1 MEAKEEVEEP
11 TGAERKEEAETG
23 AEKKEEVETGDTE
36 ASVKTVKE
44 EDEDWGNWKSD
55 GTRSSEPIP
64 LPHFDFRPWASS
76 RCPGTPSRDRKPS
89 GLSSRGRKPS
99 GPASRDRKPSG
110 PSSRGRKPSGPPAP
124 AGKPSNKKKRE
135 KEKRRKERLR
145 MRKENQKKCDEQK
158 KENEQ
163 KLTKCDQRNLR
174 KRQIFDTE
182 MRAREIWTALKASTF
197 DPTDL
202 PEMLQ
207 KALARTGCEAA
218 VKEEKDGESMRM
230 VGTIA
235 NLGIQVATPLPTEV
249 DRWPGAIVMAKQT
262 IYSMLL
268 LHVSLAFATK
278 AKEVFSAE
286 DPQAALRKLKSESL
300 PQASPSANKRKASVL
315 KHEDL
320 EKSDEEKHLIQVI
333 YKFLSVP
340 KEYKDLARAPLVAG
354 YSTCLGAW
362 NFLRKDGKINFKGS
376 FVKYLRNLPYLEVG
390 DVEKSNRALVKY
402 RNVSSSSNGESDVHP
417 EMAKDASSGAAKKRK
432 TKSEV
437 DEEEQLVQAIYDFL
451 SVPKQF
457 RRLATAQLLD
467 PYPNCAEAWSFLRK
481 NGKILRPG
489 NSFGKW
495 LRQIPHI
502 EVGDLTGDG
511 QGLVTY
517 QPDDFRPPTAKH
529 RAVPTQSAARMLRAA
544 LPRTT
549 SAMMALPAPP
559 APTSAW
565 MELPAPPVPHG
576 LRCVPA
582 KQNDKVEGA
591 DTDTSEVFFV

>member
-1 MEAKEEVEEP
+1 
-11 TGAERKEEAETG
+11 
-23 AEKKEEVETGDTE
+23 
-36 ASVKTVKE
+36 
-44 EDEDWGNWKSD
+44 
-55 GTRSSEPIP
+55 
-64 LPHFDFRPWASS
+64 
-76 RCPGTPSRDRKPS
+76 
-89 GLSSRGRKPS
+89 
-99 GPASRDRKPSG
+99 
-110 PSSRGRKPSGPPAP
+110 
-124 AGKPSNKKKRE
+124 
-135 KEKRRKERLR
+135 
-145 MRKENQKKCDEQK
+145 MRKKCDEEE

-207 KALARTGCEAA
+207 KALARSGCEAA
-218 VKEEKDGESMRM
+218 VREEKDGETMRM

-235 NLGIQVATPLPTEV
+235 NLGIQVATPLPSEV

-286 DPQAALRKLKSESL
+286 DPQAALRELKSESL

-315 KHEDL
+315 KHEVL

-376 FVKYLRNLPYLEVG
+376 FAKYLRTLPYLEVG
-390 DVEKSNRALVKY
+390 DAEKSTRALVKY
-402 RNVSSSSNGESDVHP
+402 HNASSSSKGESDVNVHP

-432 TKSEV
+432 AKSEV
-437 DEEEQLVQAIYDFL
+437 DEEEQLVLAIYDFL
-451 SVPKQF
+451 SVPKHFGQ
-457 RRLATAQLLD
+457 LATAQLLD
-467 PYPNCAEAWSFLRK
+467 AYPNCAEAWSSLRK

-489 NSFGKW
+489 KSFGKW

-502 EVGDLTGDG
+502 EMGDLTGDG

-529 RAVPTQSAARMLRAA
+529 RAVPTPSAARMLRAA
-544 LPRTT
+544 LPRPT
-549 SAMMALPAPP
+549 SALMALPAPP
-559 APTSAW
+559 GPTSAL
-565 MELPAPPVPHG
+565 MALPAPPVPHG

-582 KQNDKVEGA
+582 KQNDKVEG
-591 DTDTSEVFFV
+591 DTSEVFFV